1 MWNFD
6 TKAKI
11 IVGTVKLREGSLTAL
26 LTERCCCCGARVDKI
41 FTGLATNQTAVFQA
55 TIYSYNLKGR
65 SERVTLPKMTLDAE
79 ECCHA
84 AVSHHYLVEFPN
96 FDIYTTMDNICQNW
110 WTLNKTICVVL
121 VNINFYG
128 SRLHCHYLSW
138 YLLWIYEHHFNLSLG
153 KYELL

>member
-1 MWNFD
+1 M
-6 TKAKI
+6 
-11 IVGTVKLREGSLTAL
+11 KLREGSLTAL

-96 FDIYTTMDNICQNW
+96 FDINIAMNMTKHSDKGFMYMCPIFNMETTYFD
-110 WTLNKTICVVL
+110 VL
-121 VNINFYG
+121 MSKLMNP
-128 SRLHCHYLSW
+128 
-138 YLLWIYEHHFNLSLG
+138 
-153 KYELL
+153 